1 MPGIYAIATRREA
14 IFSGMDG
21 KLSERSVLVVEDDKA
36 IQRLLKDV
44 LDREGLA
51 VHDARTARVGL
62 AEAASRKP
70 DLVILD
76 LGLPDLDGKEFLRE
90 LRDWSDVPVLVLS
103 ARGGETEKV
112 AALDQGADD
121 YLTKPFGVPELLAR
135 LRALLRRSPDR
146 PGERMPR
153 YRFASVEV
161 DLSDRQILRD
171 GKPVHLTPVE
181 YRLLAELVKAE
192 GRIVTQTQLLREVW
206 GRGHDEHTHYLRIY
220 IGHLRHKL
228 EDDPGNPRHLVTE
241 IGVGCRCLCERE
253 EPTH

>member
-1 MPGIYAIATRREA
+1 
-14 IFSGMDG
+14 MDAN
-21 KLSERSVLVVEDDKA
+21 LSVLVVEDDKA

-44 LDREGLA
+44 LDQEGLV

-62 AEAASRKP
+62 AQAASRQP
-70 DLVILD
+70 NLVILD

-103 ARGGETEKV
+103 ARGDETEKV

-135 LRALLRRSPDR
+135 LRALLRRFPERANDR
-146 PGERMPR
+146 PS
-153 YRFASVEV
+153 RFRFGNVVV
-161 DLSDRQILRD
+161 DLSDRQVLRD
-171 GKPVHLTPVE
+171 GKCVHLTQME
-181 YRLLAELVKAE
+181 FRLLAELLKAE
-192 GRIVTQTQLLREVW
+192 GRIVTQSQLLREVW

-220 IGHLRHKL
+220 MGHLRHKL
-228 EDDPGNPRHLVTE
+228 EADPASPRHLVTE

-253 EPTH
+253 NSPP